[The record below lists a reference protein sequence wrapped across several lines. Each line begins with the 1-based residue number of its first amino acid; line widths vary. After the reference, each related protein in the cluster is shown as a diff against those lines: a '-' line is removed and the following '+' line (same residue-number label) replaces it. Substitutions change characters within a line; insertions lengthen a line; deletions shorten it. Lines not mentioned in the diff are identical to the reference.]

1 MSRVPVLHVCDK
13 FGVGGSSIHGV
24 SRLFS
29 WWFPRFDPRF
39 DVSLC
44 GLKKPEAASK
54 LLADAGISVTHLG
67 RRPFDP
73 RLLGDLTALVRER
86 RARILHVH
94 GYAAADYGRIVARRL
109 GARLILHEH
118 FADPAMP
125 VYQRLA
131 DRALRSYTDRAIAV
145 SRSTATFLVR
155 ERYVPAD
162 RVRLV
167 WNGAPLDEFQ
177 PRGGIA
183 RADYRAHHRIPVDAP
198 VVGIVGRLSE
208 QKGHRFFLEAA
219 ALVHRRRPDVR
230 FLVVGDGELM
240 DEMRDLASRLA
251 FTSAVIFAGHEP
263 DVPSALAAIDV
274 LALASV
280 YEGTPLALFEA
291 MAAGKTIVSTDVDG
305 CGEVLEDG
313 RTALLVPP
321 KDPARFAAALHRV
334 LDDPSLAASLAA
346 AAHTES
352 EQYDVTA
359 CVRQLEAI
367 YDEVLAEAGAFA

>member
-1 MSRVPVLHVCDK
+1 MTRVSVLHVCDK

-29 WWFPRFDPRF
+29 WWFPRFDSRF

-54 LLADAGISVTHLG
+54 LLADAGIPVTHLG
-67 RRPFDP
+67 RGPFDP
-73 RLLGDLTALVRER
+73 RLLGDLTALARER
-86 RARILHVH
+86 GARILHVH
-94 GYAAADYGRIVARRL
+94 GYAAADYGRLVARRI
-109 GARLILHEH
+109 GAKLVLHEH
-118 FADPAMP
+118 FADPGMP
-125 VYQRLA
+125 AYQRLA
-131 DRALRSYTDRAIAV
+131 DRALRSFTDRAVAV

-177 PRGGIA
+177 PKGGTE
-183 RADYRAHHRIPVDAP
+183 RADYRAHHRIPVDALL
-198 VVGIVGRLSE
+198 VGIVGRLSE

-219 ALVHRRRPDVR
+219 ALVHRRRPEVR

-240 DEMRDLASRLA
+240 DEMRDLASRLTV
-251 FTSAVIFAGHEP
+251 TSAVVFAGHEP
-263 DVPSALAAIDV
+263 DVPAALAAIDV
-274 LALASV
+274 LALSSV
-280 YEGTPLALFEA
+280 YEGTPLVLFEA

-321 KDPARFAAALHRV
+321 KDSARFAAALHRV
-334 LDDPSLAASLAA
+334 LDDPGLAASLAA

-352 EQYDVTA
+352 KQYNVTA

-367 YDEVLAEAGAFA
+367 YDEVLAETGALA